1 VIGGSVVR
9 NRGVSV
15 IVSIGIGIST
25 VIAINAGNIS
35 ISDIS
40 DIISSSNINTI
51 NTINTTINTIT
62 IHHIPR
68 THRTIQ
74 NLQGTLLPIA
84 RVNTRTHH
92 RHIAITQ
99 RQLR

>member
-1 VIGGSVVR
+1 MVR

-35 ISDIS
+35 ISDII
-40 DIISSSNINTI
+40 IISTTINTI
-51 NTINTTINTIT
+51 NTISTTINTIT
-62 IHHIPR
+62 IHYIPR
-68 THRTIQ
+68 IHRTIQ
-74 NLQGTLLPIA
+74 NLQGTLFPIA